1 MFFCEISKIL
11 KNTFFYKRP
20 PVAASGLSNR
30 SRFVVQAIASLS
42 NRKIIFVEEFQEM
55 HALLE
60 ELQEMYALLIYQFY
74 KKAKE

>member
-1 MFFCEISKIL
+1 M
-11 KNTFFYKRP
+11 
-20 PVAASGLSNR
+20 AASGLSNR

-60 ELQEMYALLIYQFY
+60 ELQEMHALLI
-74 KKAKE
+74 